1 MVTTILIVLGVL
13 GTVSSVYAEDV
24 RSTRKPLFLSTA
36 ELIKSYDAST
46 RSHDASMP
54 PLFRQPGRAAFD
66 VLDSFKDRRVGIMP
80 LFALVPGKEGHDGE
94 AKAPRFALIA
104 RAKGRTMVSFTR
116 TGAKNDR
123 DDEVLV
129 QRTVISDLFQT
140 GQSDK
145 FSVAI
150 QEDHTLDGH
159 AMKFVGIGARFMAR
173 PDMKVLGWGLR
184 LQMFT
189 SFHPK
194 RGGTAYFAITGSPDE
209 RALSAPPA
217 LSSAMRAFTPL
228 PPAQDW
234 NR

>member
-1 MVTTILIVLGVL
+1 
-13 GTVSSVYAEDV
+13 
-24 RSTRKPLFLSTA
+24 
-36 ELIKSYDAST
+36 
-46 RSHDASMP
+46 
-54 PLFRQPGRAAFD
+54 
-66 VLDSFKDRRVGIMP
+66 
-80 LFALVPGKEGHDGE
+80 
-94 AKAPRFALIA
+94 
-104 RAKGRTMVSFTR
+104 
-116 TGAKNDR
+116 
-123 DDEVLV
+123 
-129 QRTVISDLFQT
+129 
-140 GQSDK
+140 
-145 FSVAI
+145 
-150 QEDHTLDGH
+150 
-159 AMKFVGIGARFMAR
+159 MKFVGIGARFMAR